1 MSFTYSSQK
10 YTDTFLF
17 TYSSHPDEEHPRL
30 PSSPLSV
37 AVFRFPLMLRAPA
50 VTKLME
56 MHGDNTVEDV
66 GMEVEREDEE
76 GEEVAEE

>member
-1 MSFTYSSQK
+1 MIS
-10 YTDTFLF
+10 
-17 TYSSHPDEEHPRL
+17 PDAFWVP
-30 PSSPLSV
+30 P
-37 AVFRFPLMLRAPA
+37 

-76 GEEVAEE
+76 GEEAADE